1 VLGFAEEV
9 GLGAA
14 EMVTQDA
21 KRARGV
27 AEALGDVGTGNT
39 LDEEGAEGLVL
50 ALRGGSRFE
59 EEASFGS

>member
-1 VLGFAEEV
+1 
-9 GLGAA
+9 
-14 EMVTQDA
+14 MVTQDA